1 MVSARGAFVSP
12 LGSFCG
18 PSAPPKKSRQHSTL
32 SSNPYRLVSLAGLSP
47 GTFKQAGAAKL
58 GQDRST
64 FMKLITALSTAA
76 FVLTPA
82 VAFAGDASSNN
93 SASQMKPT
101 TTDQSARQQDR
112 NKAYP
117 YPDWPAIA
125 KTAEPSPKK
134 GADQQKAAEESASSG
149 SKDEPSL
156 LEKAG
161 RALETITGRS
171 ATKEGSSQEGPAAV
185 DQSARQQN
193 QQDMKATG
201 AKAAEEGTASG
212 TKCEPSLLEK
222 AGRAVEPVTGRSTTT
237 KEGASQTKST
247 AADQNARQQ
256 DIKAASDKSYPYPD
270 WPAVAKTEP
279 ASQGSK
285 E

>member
-1 MVSARGAFVSP
+1 LASDCEDGRTITEKGGRSAE
-12 LGSFCG
+12 
-18 PSAPPKKSRQHSTL
+18 SR
-32 SSNPYRLVSLAGLSP
+32 RRER
-47 GTFKQAGAAKL
+47 FERKQ
-58 GQDRST
+58 
-64 FMKLITALSTAA
+64 
-76 FVLTPA
+76 
-82 VAFAGDASSNN
+82 
-93 SASQMKPT
+93 
-101 TTDQSARQQDR
+101 RQ
-112 NKAYP
+112 
-117 YPDWPAIA
+117 
-125 KTAEPSPKK
+125 
-134 GADQQKAAEESASSG
+134 
-149 SKDEPSL
+149 PSL

-212 TKCEPSLLEK
+212 TKGEPSLLEK